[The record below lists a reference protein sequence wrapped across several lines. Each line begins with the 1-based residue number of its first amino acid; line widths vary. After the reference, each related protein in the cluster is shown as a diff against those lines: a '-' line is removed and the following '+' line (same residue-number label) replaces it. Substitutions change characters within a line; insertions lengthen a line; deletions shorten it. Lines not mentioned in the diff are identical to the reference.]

1 MGINVM
7 DYPPSIFQVFGSFM
21 NVNHGVDR
29 FILVFRER
37 MYPDINKTVHFTR
50 RVFADAYCF

>member
-1 MGINVM
+1 M